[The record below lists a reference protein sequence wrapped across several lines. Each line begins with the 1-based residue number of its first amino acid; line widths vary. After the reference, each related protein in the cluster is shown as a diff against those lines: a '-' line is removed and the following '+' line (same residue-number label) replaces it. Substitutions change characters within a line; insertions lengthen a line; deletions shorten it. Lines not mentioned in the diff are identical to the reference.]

1 MMTCVRTIS
10 YSILVD
16 GEPKGIITPTRGL
29 RQGNS
34 PSPFLF
40 ILCTEGLH
48 GLIKRAARDDEVR
61 GFSLCKRGPKL
72 THLFFVDDSLLFYR
86 ATVEECTKVLRL
98 PVDY

>member
-1 MMTCVRTIS
+1 MMICVRTVS

-16 GEPKGIITPTRGL
+16 AEPKGIITPTRGL

-34 PSPFLF
+34 LSPFLF

-72 THLFFVDDSLLFYR
+72 TYLFFVDDSLLFYR